1 MADFLPFSQSRLSN
15 QYFLYIFPN
24 FFIAKLAA
32 SYSYFSLAI
41 LDLGRQI
48 EESKFPRA
56 IYKCSFTF
64 ISLLEKFGSRKK

>member
-15 QYFLYIFPN
+15 QFL
-24 FFIAKLAA
+24 KMAA

-48 EESKFPRA
+48 EESEVSKNNFEMFF
-56 IYKCSFTF
+56 YFY
-64 ISLLEKFGSRKK
+64 ISSRKVWIEKKVSKL

>member
-15 QYFLYIFPN
+15 QYGS
-24 FFIAKLAA
+24 IAKMAA

-48 EESKFPRA
+48 EESNFPRT
-56 IYKCSFTF
+56 ILKRFFYFY
-64 ISLLEKFGSRKK
+64 ISSGKVWIEKKVSEL